1 MLVLDGRP
9 IRSYTPLTLLRGRVV
24 GPVEPYLTPIAE
36 QISYA
41 DGYLVLTR
49 GARRIRVPMAMRPG
63 TALDQA
69 RLPLVP
75 LLRALGERVDVDAPR
90 GWIEVTSP
98 APVVARPA
106 PFDPSAPQVPPTVV
120 FTPAPVATP
129 KTAWD
134 GVPVPRRTP
143 IPANAWST
151 PAPGG

>member
-24 GPVEPYLTPIAE
+24 GPVQPYLTRIAE

-41 DGYLVLTR
+41 GGYLVLTR
-49 GARRIRVPMAMRPG
+49 GTRRVRIPMALSPG

-69 RLPLVP
+69 QLPLVP
-75 LLRALGERVDVDAPR
+75 LLRALGEQVDVDAPKGR
-90 GWIEVTSP
+90 IEVTSP
-98 APVVARPA
+98 GPVVVLPA
-106 PFDPSAPQVPPTVV
+106 PFDPAARQVPPTVV
-120 FTPAPVATP
+120 FTPAPAATP
-129 KTAWD
+129 KMVWD

-143 IPANAWST
+143 IPANAWAT